1 MSKINYRNWLVGS
14 LPKTTPSNPNNIR
27 TYRIGN
33 KQIIPKDTNKR
44 ERKNITEGF
53 IFQLHLSLVER
64 NIELVE
70 LNKLKPF
77 PENLDKL
84 IRGFFSEVV
93 KNYEAT
99 TLHTAST
106 PPRTLG
112 NAVKLIGTL
121 EAFKKSC
128 INLEKDVP
136 VAPPVTAVLD
146 ELSGDVEHYIRS
158 IRITYS
164 SVRVIKNQPILC
176 NRPRQTDA
184 MDAYSKIIFERTREH
199 PQGKFP
205 KPYQVKAQM
214 NALGYVIPERTMRD
228 WAKQMKEGTF
238 GNYVQNRKRQ

>member
-1 MSKINYRNWLVGS
+1 MSKIKYRNWLVGS

-33 KQIIPKDTNKR
+33 KLIIPKNTGKN
-44 ERKNITEGF
+44 ERKEIIRTF
-53 IFQLHLSLVER
+53 ILQLYFSLVKR

-77 PENLDKL
+77 PVNLNKL

-128 INLEKDVP
+128 INLDKNMP
-136 VAPPVTAVLD
+136 VDPPVTTVLD
-146 ELSGDVEHYIRS
+146 ELRGDVEHYIRS

-164 SVRVIKNQPILC
+164 SVRVINEQPILC

-184 MDAYSKIIFERTREH
+184 MDAYSKIVFQHTRKH